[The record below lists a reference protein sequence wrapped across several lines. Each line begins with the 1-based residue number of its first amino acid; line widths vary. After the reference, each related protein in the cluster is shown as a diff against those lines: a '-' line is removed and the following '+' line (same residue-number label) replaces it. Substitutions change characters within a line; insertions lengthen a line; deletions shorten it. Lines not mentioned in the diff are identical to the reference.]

1 VHRTNIQTAY
11 HSPFS
16 QTCSS
21 AAQVAP
27 GAAVPAGA
35 RLLADARHAPDL
47 PSYAPSRVSAAHP
60 EVQMLA
66 DSVT

>member
-1 VHRTNIQTAY
+1 MHKTNIQIAY

-21 AAQVAP
+21 AAQDVP
-27 GAAVPAGA
+27 GAAVPAGV
-35 RLLADARHAPDL
+35 RLLVDAQHVPDL
-47 PSYAPSRVSAAHP
+47 PSYALSHVSAAHP